1 MTLEPLRAAPLLI
14 QIHAFAAL
22 SAFGL
27 GIFQL
32 AAPKGTM
39 RHRITG
45 WIWVALMAT
54 VVVTSFGIH
63 EMRMWGRWSWIHLLS
78 IFTAV
83 MLPVG
88 VAHARR
94 HRVKQHRATMIGLF
108 AGALIIAGI
117 FTLFPGRIM
126 HDVVF
131 GP

>member
-1 MTLEPLRAAPLLI
+1 MTLEPLLAAPVLI

-22 SAFGL
+22 GAFAL

-32 AAPKGTM
+32 AAPKGTV

-45 WIWVALMAT
+45 WLWVGLMT
-54 VVVTSFGIH
+54 TIVVTSFGIH
-63 EMRMWGRWSWIHLLS
+63 EIRTWGPWSAIHLLS

-83 MLPVG
+83 MLPIG
-88 VAHARR
+88 VLHARR
-94 HRVKQHRATMIGLF
+94 HRVRRHRATMIWLF
-108 AGALIIAGI
+108 VGALIGAGI

-126 HDVVF
+126 HRVVF